1 MSSDDFVNA
10 LQQGNNLGAE
20 DAFKSAMQD
29 KIGAALETKR
39 REVANSFVKTVIKPN
54 DEKIFL
60 INLLNLLKNIESNN
74 FENIFVK
81 K

>member
-29 KIGAALETKR
+29 KVADALENKR
-39 REVANSFVKTVIKPN
+39 REVANSFVKTVIK
-54 DEKIFL
+54 DDGDVE
-60 INLLNLLKNIESNN
+60 E
-74 FENIFVK
+74 V
-81 K
+81 

>member
-1 MSSDDFVNA
+1 MTMEEIMSSDDFVNA

-39 REVANSFVKTVIKPN
+39 REVANSFVKTV
-54 DEKIFL
+54 
-60 INLLNLLKNIESNN
+60 
-74 FENIFVK
+74 VK
-81 K
+81 DDGDVEEV